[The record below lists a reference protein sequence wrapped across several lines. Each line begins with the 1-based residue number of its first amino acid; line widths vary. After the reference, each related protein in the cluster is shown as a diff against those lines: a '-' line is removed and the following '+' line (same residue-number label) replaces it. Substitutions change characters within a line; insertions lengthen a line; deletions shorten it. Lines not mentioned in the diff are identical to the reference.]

1 MLNGIWQDT
10 RFALRMLRR
19 QRGFATIAVLTLA
32 VGIGANIAIITVG
45 DAVLL
50 RPLPYPDADRLVA
63 LRYSPVSSVSST
75 SNTGLA
81 SVLDLADW
89 QARATSFEAIAG
101 YRMRTVDLTG
111 GASSERL
118 RGLWVTSDFFKVFGV
133 TNLRGR
139 SFTPGDRQRCRVARN
154 TAEAAAIRRI
164 AIGRSSCQKNLLLR
178 ASGLFFALCAIR
190 VNTMT
195 RAIRALASRPGFT
208 ITAIVTLAL

>member
-45 DAVLL
+45 DALLL

-63 LRYSPVSSVSST
+63 LRFSPVSST

-81 SVLDLADW
+81 SLLDLADW

-101 YRMRTVDLTG
+101 YRWRSVDLTG
-111 GASSERL
+111 GRSASDSVVC
-118 RGLWVTSDFFKVFGV
+118 G
-133 TNLRGR
+133 
-139 SFTPGDRQRCRVARN
+139 
-154 TAEAAAIRRI
+154 
-164 AIGRSSCQKNLLLR
+164 
-178 ASGLFFALCAIR
+178 
-190 VNTMT
+190 
-195 RAIRALASRPGFT
+195 
-208 ITAIVTLAL
+208 